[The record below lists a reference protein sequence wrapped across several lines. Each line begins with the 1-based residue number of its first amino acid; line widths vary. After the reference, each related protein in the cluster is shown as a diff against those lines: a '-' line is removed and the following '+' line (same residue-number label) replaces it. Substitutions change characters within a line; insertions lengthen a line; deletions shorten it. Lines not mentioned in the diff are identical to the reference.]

1 MADLVPP
8 HLAALIARDLGV
20 HVDDVKPHAS
30 LSGDLKVDSLDVVC
44 LVVAIE
50 DELGVRISDVDTA
63 KLYGGTATILDVVA
77 IVEAA
82 QLGAANRKGAVHG

>member
-8 HLAALIARDLGV
+8 HLAALIARELAV

-30 LSGDLKVDSLDVVC
+30 LSGDLKADSLDVIC

-50 DELGVRISDVDTA
+50 DQCGVRLSDAETER
-63 KLYGGTATILDVVA
+63 LYDATVLEVVATI
-77 IVEAA
+77 EAA
-82 QLGAANRKGAVHG
+82 QAKVAA